1 MVQNRAGREMPNVTT
16 LYPGDLPRIGGG
28 NAHYNSEGYVLLGKK
43 TADAVEAFYRD
54 KE

>member
-1 MVQNRAGREMPNVTT
+1 MSNVTT

-28 NAHYNSEGYVLLGKK
+28 NPRYNSEGYVIPGRE
-43 TADAVEAFYRD
+43 TADAVEAFYKD